1 MKKRT
6 IKTKESKESSIQ
18 IQVKETNKLVIVES
32 PAKCKKIESYLGP
45 GYKVVAS
52 FGHLRHIPDLKSIDT
67 ENGYNIYFSIIDEP
81 IKQRQIEYLRK
92 EIAVAD
98 EIILATDSDREGEA
112 IAWHICDLFELNVSL
127 VKRIVFNEITE
138 HAIQTAIKTPTK
150 INMNLVNAQKT
161 RQIIDML
168 VGFNISP
175 FLWKHISS
183 NKTNSLSAGRCQTP
197 ALRLVYDNYK
207 EILESPGKLVY
218 NTTGCFTNMNLNF
231 DLNVLFTTVNQVT
244 DFLKSCCNSC
254 KFLCNVSAPKKS
266 IRKAPEPLTT
276 SSLQQL
282 ASNELHLSPKDTM
295 KYAQQLYEAGYITY
309 MRTDCKKYSSAF
321 VEQVKIYIEKIH
333 DKTYISQN
341 IDTLV
346 ILDKETKKDINNEIV
361 ENNQPKIIG
370 VQEAHE
376 AIRPVN
382 INISTPQEKD
392 SDLNAKAVKL
402 YNLIWKRT
410 LESCMPSAQYNAIT
424 AKIQLDP
431 EYIDPI
437 TKKVCEFSYK
447 AEQIGFP
454 GFQIVERNYELL
466 AKDYQY
472 FSSLK
477 QNTYLV
483 PKKIDSKSVVHELVG
498 HYTEAHLVKLLEDKG
513 IGRPSTFASLI
524 DKIQERGYIIKQ
536 DVKGQKRECTDFSLF
551 NNEIRE
557 IKEEREFGNEK
568 GKLVIQPI
576 GIIVI
581 ETLIKHFD
589 DFFNYEYTKTMETD
603 LDLIAL
609 DKKPWINLC
618 EDCNKAIINISTA
631 LKGEPKFSHYIDESH
646 EIIIGKFGPVVK
658 RTIQSTSET
667 QKKGKPEISFIPVKK
682 DLDLDQ
688 LKYIPDLKLEDVIDT
703 PSAANNTTDHILGKY
718 KGEDLYIKKGKYG
731 LYVKWGSETKNM
743 KELGNRPI
751 ENINYMEVLHILE
764 KDLLDPEKPIGMVR
778 ELSSTISIR
787 TGKYG
792 DYILY
797 KKPRAKN
804 PQFLKLKDFDGDYKK
819 CNKDLILGWIKQ
831 TYKIE

>member
-6 IKTKESKESSIQ
+6 IK
-18 IQVKETNKLVIVES
+18 VKSEPLTNDSNGINKLVIVES

-67 ENGYNIYFSIIDEP
+67 ENSYKISFATINEP
-81 IKQRQIEYLRK
+81 IKQRQIEYIRK
-92 EIAVAD
+92 EIAAAD
-98 EIILATDSDREGEA
+98 EVILATDSDREGEA

-127 VKRIVFNEITE
+127 TKRIVFNEITE
-138 HAIQTAIKTPTK
+138 GAIKSAIKTPTR
-150 INMNLVNAQKT
+150 IDMNLVNAQKT

-207 EILESPGKLVY
+207 EIQESPGKLVY
-218 NTTGCFTNMNLNF
+218 NTTGCFTNMNLIF
-231 DLNVLFTTVNQVT
+231 DLNILFTTVEQVT
-244 DFLKSCCNSC
+244 DFLKCCNNNNNNNNNN
-254 KFLCNVSAPKKS
+254 KFLCNVGAPKKS

-282 ASNELHLSPKDTM
+282 ASNELHFSPKDTM

-321 VEQVKIYIEKIH
+321 VEQVKKYIEQIH

-341 IDTLV
+341 IDSL
-346 ILDKETKKDINNEIV
+346 IIQEKQDKLIDTN
-361 ENNQPKIIG
+361 PG
-370 VQEAHE
+370 AQEAHE

-382 INISTPQEKD
+382 INIVVPDEKD
-392 SDLNAKAVKL
+392 KDKDLETKAIKL

-424 AKIQLDP
+424 AKVKLEP
-431 EYIDPI
+431 EYIDQV
-437 TKKVCEFSYK
+437 TNKACEFSYK
-447 AEQIGFP
+447 AEQISFP

-472 FSSLK
+472 FSTLK

-483 PKKIDSKSVVHELVG
+483 PKKIDSKSVLHELVG
-498 HYTEAHLVKLLEDKG
+498 HYSEAHLVKLLEDKG

-524 DKIQERGYIIKQ
+524 DKIQERGYILKQ
-536 DVKGQKRECTDFSLF
+536 DIKGQKRECIDFSLF
-551 NNEIRE
+551 EKEIRE
-557 IKEEREFGNEK
+557 IKLEKEFGNEK

-589 DFFNYEYTKTMETD
+589 DFFNYEYTKSMETD
-603 LDLIAL
+603 LDLIATN
-609 DKKPWINLC
+609 KKPWINVC
-618 EDCNKAIINISTA
+618 DDCNNAIINISTA
-631 LKGEPKFSHYIDESH
+631 LKGEPKFSHYIDDSH

-658 RTIQSTSET
+658 RTIRSKSEI
-667 QKKGKPEISFIPVKK
+667 KGKEKEEITFIPVKK
-682 DLDLDQ
+682 DLDLKQ
-688 LKYIPDLKLEDVIDT
+688 LQYIPDLKLEDVIDS
-703 PSAANNTTDHILGKY
+703 PSDSIIGQPLGKY

-731 LYVKWGSETKNM
+731 LYVKWGSETRNM

-751 ENINYMEVLHILE
+751 ENVNYMEVLLILE
-764 KDLLDPEKPIGMVR
+764 KDLLDPDKPIGMVR
-778 ELSSTISIR
+778 ELSPTISIR
-787 TGKYG
+787 SGKYG

-804 PQFLKLKDFDGDYKK
+804 PQFLKLNDFGGDYKK

>member
-6 IKTKESKESSIQ
+6 IKVKSETVTKDPVSTGI
-18 IQVKETNKLVIVES
+18 NKLVIVES

-52 FGHLRHIPDLKSIDT
+52 FGHLRHIPGLKSIDT
-67 ENGYNIYFSIIDEP
+67 ENEYKISFSTIDEP

-92 EIAVAD
+92 EIAAAD
-98 EIILATDSDREGEA
+98 EVILATDSDREGEA

-127 VKRIVFNEITE
+127 TKRIVFNEITE
-138 HAIQTAIKTPTK
+138 QAIKSAIKSPTK

-207 EILESPGKLVY
+207 EIQESPGKLVY

-231 DLNVLFTTVNQVT
+231 DLNVLFTTANQVT
-244 DFLKSCCNSC
+244 DFLKWCNNSN

-321 VEQVKIYIEKIH
+321 VDQVKQYIEKIH

-341 IDTLV
+341 IDSLI
-346 ILDKETKKDINNEIV
+346 ILEKEKEKEKEKETSNSIPSQ
-361 ENNQPKIIG
+361 NQTPG

-382 INISTPQEKD
+382 INILVTDDKEIET
-392 SDLNAKAVKL
+392 KAIKL

-424 AKIQLDP
+424 AKIQLEP
-431 EYIDPI
+431 EYIDPV
-437 TKKVCEFSYK
+437 TKKACEFSYK

-483 PKKIDSKSVVHELVG
+483 PKKIDSKSVMHELVG

-524 DKIQERGYIIKQ
+524 DKIQEREYIVKQ
-536 DVKGQKRECTDFSLF
+536 DIKGQKRECIDFSLF

-557 IKEEREFGNEK
+557 IKEEKEFGNEK

-589 DFFNYEYTKTMETD
+589 DFFNYEYTKKMETD
-603 LDLIAL
+603 LDQIAL
-609 DKKPWINLC
+609 NKTPWLSIC
-618 EDCNKAIINISTA
+618 DDCNKAIINISTA
-631 LKGEPKFSHYIDESH
+631 LKGEPKFSHYIDDSH

-658 RTIQSTSET
+658 RTIQSNE
-667 QKKGKPEISFIPVKK
+667 KGVKGKEEITFIPVKK
-682 DLDLDQ
+682 DLDLKQ
-688 LKYIPDLKLEDVIDT
+688 LQYIPDLKLEDVIE
-703 PSAANNTTDHILGKY
+703 PLVESIIGQPLGKY

-731 LYVKWGSETKNM
+731 LYVKWGSETRNM

-751 ENINYMEVLHILE
+751 ENVNYMEVLLILE
-764 KDLLDPEKPIGMVR
+764 KDLLDPDKPIGMVR
-778 ELSSTISIR
+778 ELSPTISIR
-787 TGKYG
+787 SGKYG